1 MPARPDATAPPA
13 PVTKVILE
21 EVLSE
26 LGLGEERRFTQNPI
40 AFLVDGDNASPE
52 LLPEMLAESSKYGSV
67 LIRRVYGDWTS
78 PQMNRWKKVLQE
90 HALVPVQQFAN
101 VSGKNATDS
110 AMIIDAMDILHSK
123 LVRGFCLVSSD
134 SDYTRLATR
143 VREAGLFVMGIGE
156 PKTPMAFRNGCHVFV
171 STENLR
177 GGVIPTPS
185 LEPSTRDSAREILL
199 RAFDKVEK
207 DDGLATLADLGQ
219 VLRRLDPSFDPRTYG
234 EPRLVDLVRALPD
247 TFTIERPKDAGPGEL
262 YVRRKR
268 GREAPRRVGSR

>member
-1 MPARPDATAPPA
+1 MPVRPTPNPAAPAAGP
-13 PVTKVILE
+13 KVSIDEL
-21 EVLSE
+21 LAS

-52 LLPEMLAESSKYGSV
+52 LLPEMLAEASKYGSV

-78 PQMNRWKKVLQE
+78 PQMTRWKRVLQE

-110 AMIIDAMDILHSK
+110 AMIIDAMDILHSD

-143 VREAGLFVMGIGE
+143 IREAGLFVMGVGE
-156 PKTPMAFRNGCHVFV
+156 PKTPGAFRNACHVFV

-177 GGVIPTPS
+177 GTPAAKPV
-185 LEPSTRDSAREILL
+185 LEPTSRDSAREILL

-207 DDGLATLADLGQ
+207 DDGTARLDELGQ

-234 EPRLVDLVRALPD
+234 EPRLVDLIRALPD

-262 YVRRKR
+262 FVRRK
-268 GREAPRRVGSR
+268 APRRGRR

>member
-1 MPARPDATAPPA
+1 MPTRTEAAAPPPA
-13 PVTKVILE
+13 ATKAILE

-52 LLPEMLAESSKYGSV
+52 LLPEMLAEASKYGSV

-78 PQMNRWKKVLQE
+78 PQMTRWKRVLQD

-123 LVRGFCLVSSD
+123 LVKGFCLVSSD

-143 VREAGLFVMGIGE
+143 IREAGLFVMGIGE
-156 PKTPMAFRNGCHVFV
+156 SKTPAAFRNACHVFV
-171 STENLR
+171 STDNLR
-177 GGVIPTPS
+177 HVAVAKPS
-185 LEPSTRDSAREILL
+185 LEPSSREAAREILL
-199 RAFDKVEK
+199 RAYDKIEK
-207 DDGLATLADLGQ
+207 DDGLARLDELGQ

-234 EPRLVDLVRALPD
+234 EPRLVDLIRALPD
-247 TFTIERPKDAGPGEL
+247 TFAIERPKDAGPGEL
-262 YVRRKR
+262 YVRRKAER
-268 GREAPRRVGSR
+268 KGRR

>member
-1 MPARPDATAPPA
+1 MTLTPA
-13 PVTKVILE
+13 PRPSARAPTTVE
-21 EVLSE
+21 ELLAS
-26 LGLGEERRFTQNPI
+26 LGFGEERRFTQTPI

-67 LIRRVYGDWTS
+67 LVRRVYGDWTS

-110 AMIIDAMDILHSK
+110 AMIIDAMDVLHSD

-156 PKTPMAFRNGCHVFV
+156 PKTPGAFRNACHVFV

-177 GGVIPTPS
+177 GVPAPKPT
-185 LEPSTRDSAREILL
+185 LEPSSREGAREILL

-207 DDGLATLADLGQ
+207 DDGLARLDELGQ

-247 TFTIERPKDAGPGEL
+247 TFAIERPKDAVPGEL
-262 YVRRKR
+262 YVRRKT
-268 GREAPRRVGSR
+268 PRKGHR

>member
-1 MPARPDATAPPA
+1 MPARTDASAPPA

-67 LIRRVYGDWTS
+67 LVRRVYGDWTS

-90 HALVPVQQFAN
+90 DALVPVQQFAN

-123 LVRGFCLVSSD
+123 LVKGFCLVSSD

-143 VREAGLFVMGIGE
+143 IREAGLFVMGIGE
-156 PKTPMAFRNGCHVFV
+156 PKTPSAFRNACHVFV

-177 GGVIPTPS
+177 KVSAAPKTT
-185 LEPSTRDSAREILL
+185 LEPTSRDAAREILL

-207 DDGLATLADLGQ
+207 DDGLARLDELGQ

-234 EPRLVDLVRALPD
+234 EPRLVDLIRALPD
-247 TFTIERPKDAGPGEL
+247 TFSIERPKDAGPGEL
-262 YVRRKR
+262 YVRRKVPRR
-268 GREAPRRVGSR
+268 GRR